1 MSHWMRLTAVT
12 AAGVLLWS
20 GAALA
25 QGKSAECDPK
35 KNPAAM
41 TGEVVK
47 IDAQQSKVTVR
58 SSDGVTHE
66 FQASKETL
74 QDLKPGDKIDAKLRN
89 NPKCS

>member
-1 MSHWMRLTAVT
+1 MSEWMRLTAVT
-12 AAGVLLWS
+12 AAAVLLWS

-25 QGKSAECDPK
+25 QGKPAECDQK
-35 KNPAAM
+35 KTPPAM
-41 TGEVVK
+41 SGEVVK
-47 IDAQQSKVTVR
+47 IDHQQSKVTVR

-74 QDLKPGDKIDAKLRN
+74 QDLKQGDRIEAKLRP